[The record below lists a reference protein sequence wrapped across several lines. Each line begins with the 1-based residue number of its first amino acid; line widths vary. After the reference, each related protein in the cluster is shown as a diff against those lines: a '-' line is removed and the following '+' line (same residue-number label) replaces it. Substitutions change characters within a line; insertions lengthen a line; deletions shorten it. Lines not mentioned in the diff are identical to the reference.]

1 MLKIEKFGKGF
12 NYAPRNGYRK
22 HQRKKLLVM
31 DIGNTNVK
39 IGVYSDDELLA
50 SWRISTEAQRTS
62 DEYGMVLYDL
72 LKNQGI
78 SFKDIKGIVMSSVA
92 PSLNYTIE
100 HMCDYYIG
108 IKPTVVDHTTNTG
121 IKINYD
127 NPKELG
133 SDRIVDCA
141 AAYAIY
147 GGPLIVIDFGSAT
160 TFNAVTADGE
170 FIGGAIAPGMKT
182 ATESL
187 VMTAAKLPRIE
198 LNKPESIIATSTKSG
213 MQSGVVYGYTGLVDY
228 MVKNMK
234 KEPKLKNA
242 KVVATGGLS
251 ELIENSEVIINV
263 IDRALALKGLKLVY
277 DLNKPTR
284 ASEK

>member
-1 MLKIEKFGKGF
+1 M
-12 NYAPRNGYRK
+12 
-22 HQRKKLLVM
+22 LLVM

-147 GGPLIVIDFGSAT
+147 GGPLIVIDFGS
-160 TFNAVTADGE
+160 
-170 FIGGAIAPGMKT
+170 
-182 ATESL
+182 
-187 VMTAAKLPRIE
+187 
-198 LNKPESIIATSTKSG
+198 
-213 MQSGVVYGYTGLVDY
+213 
-228 MVKNMK
+228 
-234 KEPKLKNA
+234 
-242 KVVATGGLS
+242 
-251 ELIENSEVIINV
+251 
-263 IDRALALKGLKLVY
+263 
-277 DLNKPTR
+277 DL
-284 ASEK
+284 

>member
-1 MLKIEKFGKGF
+1 M
-12 NYAPRNGYRK
+12 
-22 HQRKKLLVM
+22 LLVM

-133 SDRIVDCA
+133 SDRIIDCA

-251 ELIENSEVIINV
+251 ELIENSEVIIDV

-277 DLNKPTR
+277 DLNKPQR
-284 ASEK
+284 AGEK